1 MRGMKTAPL
10 FAATS
15 LVAALLGL
23 AHEARAESCDPPR
36 ILFVIDSSSSMLD
49 EITEQGTTTAKWDA
63 AQAAVKSVTDSYPD
77 AALWG
82 LMTFPGPSGGC
93 TTGTVLV
100 DPAAGTGPHIQN
112 GLAAL
117 SMTGS
122 RQTPAGQTLMAA
134 ASEPGITE
142 AGKKNYVIFVTDG
155 WQYCSV
161 PVANSAPV
169 CVQSTDCT
177 LMGVDPCPTCNSC
190 NTGSSDPLCAGLSD
204 GCYCVRSWPVKGV
217 QALAAAGVKT
227 FVVGFG
233 TNTDAKTLNAAAEA
247 GGTMIAGCDPT
258 ATTPSC
264 FYKATVPSE
273 FNAALAD
280 IVQKVVTET
289 CTGDCDIQGTRTCT
303 AAGWSDC
310 AAPAEIDCQGP
321 CGTSGKQK
329 CVAGAL
335 SECDAVCEDA
345 GAGGAAGAAG
355 SSGSGGA
362 AGAAGKGGSTGT
374 GGTTGTGGKSGTGGS
389 SGKGGSKPDAGTAG
403 AGAEPAGTGES
414 GDDGGCGCRTAGDA
428 SGSSALLLVGLGLA
442 ASLIAR
448 RKRAS

>member
-1 MRGMKTAPL
+1 MKNAPL
-10 FAATS
+10 VVASS
-15 LVAALLGL
+15 LVAALLGF

-36 ILFVIDSSSSMLD
+36 IMFVIDSSSSMLD
-49 EITEQGTTTAKWDA
+49 EITEQGVTTAKWDA
-63 AQAAVKSVTDSYPD
+63 AQSAVKAVTDAYPD

-82 LMTFPGPSGGC
+82 LMTFPGLSGGC

-100 DPAAGTGPHIQN
+100 EPAAGTGTHIQT
-112 GLAAL
+112 GLANIT
-117 SMTGS
+117 MTGS

-134 ASEPGITE
+134 ASEPSITE

-161 PVANSAPV
+161 PVTNSAPV
-169 CVQSTDCT
+169 CVQSADCT
-177 LMGVDPCPTCNSC
+177 LMGVDPCPTCNAC
-190 NTGSSDPLCAGLSD
+190 NSGSSDPLCAGKSD

-217 QALAAAGVKT
+217 QALKAAGVNT
-227 FVVGFG
+227 YVVGFG
-233 TNTDAKTLNAAAEA
+233 TNVDAKTLNAAADA
-247 GGTMIAGCDPT
+247 GGTAIAGCDPT

-289 CTGDCDIQGTRTCT
+289 CTGDCGIQGTRKCT

-310 AAPAEIDCQGP
+310 DSPAEIDCQGP
-321 CGTSGKQK
+321 CGATGKQK
-329 CVAGAL
+329 CVAGVL

-345 GAGGAAGAAG
+345 GAGGAAG

-362 AGAAGKGGSTGT
+362 AGASGSGGKGGSTGT
-374 GGTTGTGGKSGTGGS
+374 GGTTGTGGKSGSGGS
-389 SGKGGSKPDAGTAG
+389 AGKGGSKTDAGT

-414 GDDGGCGCRTAGDA
+414 GDDGGCGCRTAGEP
-428 SGSSALLLVGLGLA
+428 SGSRALALLGLGLA